1 MKRLLTMDLED
12 YTDDM
17 PVFEK
22 HTVRAVIL
30 RDGRMSMQLSG
41 IGEYKVPGGGVE
53 GGESHAVTLE
63 REVREETGLLIIPES
78 IVPIGEILEIRQDV
92 FNKGV
97 KYVCHSYFYFCD
109 VEERTVDTC
118 MTQSEIDKGFEPVW
132 EYPEVICRRN
142 DAIQRQPW
150 QKRDTEFVRML
161 LDGRVK
167 KRYD

>member
-1 MKRLLTMDLED
+1 M
-12 YTDDM
+12 
-17 PVFEK
+17 
-22 HTVRAVIL
+22 
-30 RDGRMSMQLSG
+30 
-41 IGEYKVPGGGVE
+41 
-53 GGESHAVTLE
+53 
-63 REVREETGLLIIPES
+63 
-78 IVPIGEILEIRQDV
+78 PIGEILEIRQDV